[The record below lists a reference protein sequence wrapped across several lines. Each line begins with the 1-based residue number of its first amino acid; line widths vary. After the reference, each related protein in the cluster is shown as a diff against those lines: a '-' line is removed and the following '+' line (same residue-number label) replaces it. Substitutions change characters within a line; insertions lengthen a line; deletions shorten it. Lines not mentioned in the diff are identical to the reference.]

1 MKENSVVSTTLGLF
15 LVSTTL
21 EMFILFFGCYINCG
35 SMSISY
41 EDKSF
46 LGILA
51 CSSMIISQILRSQN
65 TCLYPL
71 FWCQAN
77 LIQIFH

>member
-35 SMSISY
+35 SMSIY
-41 EDKSF
+41 LMRINHF
-46 LGILA
+46 LVFLPA
-51 CSSMIISQILRSQN
+51 
-65 TCLYPL
+65 PV
-71 FWCQAN
+71 
-77 LIQIFH
+77 